1 MELMEL
7 LHKRYSAKVFDT
19 TKKICDEDM
28 KMIEEMLQMSASS
41 TNVQPWHFVIA
52 STEEGKNKISKATEG
67 FFQFNKNK
75 VEQASAVV
83 VFATRVDITDEYLDH
98 VSDKE
103 EADGRYA
110 QPKFKQD
117 NHLGRR
123 TFVDFHKY
131 DYKDLR
137 HWCDK
142 QVYLNLGSFLLG
154 IKELGIDAVAMEGVD
169 MSVLDQELGLRE
181 KGFASTVVVPI
192 GYHTKEDF
200 NAELPKSR
208 LSKDEIIEHI

>member
-7 LHKRYSAKVFDT
+7 IHKRYSAKVFDT
-19 TKKICDEDM
+19 TKKISDEDM
-28 KMIEEMLQMSASS
+28 KKIEEMLQMAASS

-52 STEEGKNKISKATEG
+52 TTQAGKDRICKATEG
-67 FFQFNKNK
+67 FYSFNKNK

-110 QPKFKQD
+110 QPQFKQD
-117 NHLGRR
+117 NHLGRQ
-123 TFVDFHKY
+123 TFVNFHKY
-131 DYKDLR
+131 DFKDLR

-169 MSVLDQELGLRE
+169 MSILDQQLGLRE

-192 GYHTKEDF
+192 GYHAKEDF

-208 LSKDEIIEHI
+208 LSKEEIIEYI